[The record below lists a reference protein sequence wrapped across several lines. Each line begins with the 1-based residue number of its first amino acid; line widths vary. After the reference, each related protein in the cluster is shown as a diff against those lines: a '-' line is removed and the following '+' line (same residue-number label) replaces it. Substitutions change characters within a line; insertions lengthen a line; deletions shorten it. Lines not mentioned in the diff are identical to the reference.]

1 MTFQLCFDCISF
13 RSAREKHKF
22 KEKTIMT
29 TVTYTVP
36 AISCGHCTHTIE
48 TEVGELQGVQSVKAD
63 LNTKKVEITFD
74 VPASEDSIKALLA
87 EINYPAE
94 GLIAL

>member
-1 MTFQLCFDCISF
+1 
-13 RSAREKHKF
+13 
-22 KEKTIMT
+22 MT
-29 TVTYTVP
+29 TVTYSVP

-48 TEVGELQGVQSVKAD
+48 TEVSDLQGVQSVKAEID
-63 LNTKKVEITFD
+63 TKKVVITFD
-74 VPASEDSIKALLA
+74 TPASEEKIKALLA

>member
-1 MTFQLCFDCISF
+1 
-13 RSAREKHKF
+13 
-22 KEKTIMT
+22 MT

-63 LNTKKVEITFD
+63 EATKKVEITFD
-74 VPASEDSIKALLA
+74 APANEAAIKALLA
-87 EINYPAE
+87 EIDYPIE
-94 GLIAL
+94 GLITI

>member
-1 MTFQLCFDCISF
+1 
-13 RSAREKHKF
+13 
-22 KEKTIMT
+22 MT

-48 TEVGELQGVQSVKAD
+48 TEVGEMQGIQSVKAEI
-63 LNTKKVEITFD
+63 NTKKVTITFD
-74 VPASEDSIKALLA
+74 EPANEDKIKALLA

-94 GLIAL
+94 GLLTL

>member
-1 MTFQLCFDCISF
+1 
-13 RSAREKHKF
+13 
-22 KEKTIMT
+22 MT

-48 TEVGELQGVQSVKAD
+48 TEVGELQGVQFVKAEEA
-63 LNTKKVEITFD
+63 TKKVTITFD
-74 VPASEDSIKALLA
+74 APADEAKIKALLA

>member
-1 MTFQLCFDCISF
+1 
-13 RSAREKHKF
+13 
-22 KEKTIMT
+22 MT

-48 TEVGELQGVQSVKAD
+48 TEVGDLQGVQSVKAD
-63 LNTKKVEITFD
+63 EATKKVVISFD
-74 VPASEDSIKALLA
+74 SPADEAKIKALLA

-94 GLIAL
+94 GLITL

>member
-1 MTFQLCFDCISF
+1 
-13 RSAREKHKF
+13 
-22 KEKTIMT
+22 MT

-48 TEVGELQGVQSVKAD
+48 TEVGELRGVQSVKAD
-63 LNTKKVEITFD
+63 EATKKVVITFD
-74 VPASEDSIKALLA
+74 APADETKIKALLA

-94 GLIAL
+94 GLITL

>member
-1 MTFQLCFDCISF
+1 
-13 RSAREKHKF
+13 
-22 KEKTIMT
+22 MT

-48 TEVGELQGVQSVKAD
+48 SEVGELKGVQSVKAAID
-63 LNTKKVEITFD
+63 TKKVEITFD
-74 VPASEDSIKALLA
+74 APASEEMIKALLT

-94 GLIAL
+94 GLLTL

>member
-1 MTFQLCFDCISF
+1 
-13 RSAREKHKF
+13 
-22 KEKTIMT
+22 MT

-48 TEVGELQGVQSVKAD
+48 TEVGELSGVQSVKAD
-63 LNTKKVEITFD
+63 EATKKVVITFD
-74 VPASEDSIKALLA
+74 TPADETKIKALLA
-87 EINYPAE
+87 EIDYPVE

>member
-1 MTFQLCFDCISF
+1 
-13 RSAREKHKF
+13 
-22 KEKTIMT
+22 MT

-63 LNTKKVEITFD
+63 LNTKKVEIAFES
-74 VPASEDSIKALLA
+74 PANEENIKSLLT

-94 GLIAL
+94 GLMTL

>member
-1 MTFQLCFDCISF
+1 
-13 RSAREKHKF
+13 
-22 KEKTIMT
+22 MT

-48 TEVGELQGVQSVKAD
+48 TEVGELKGVQSVKAEID
-63 LNTKKVEITFD
+63 TKKVTISFD
-74 VPASEDSIKALLA
+74 APASEESIKALLA

-94 GLIAL
+94 GLITI